1 MKQRREKKKGGDLEV
16 LIAHWNGGEAEAGT
30 DTEAGVEV
38 VTGKEI
44 EETGTGSERKK
55 MSGVGK
61 KREIMIRKEVV
72 KGKKI
77 DLEKGQ
83 KKGKLRVTQRR
94 EDTRMIKMRRNTV
107 TTRGIPKKRESIV
120 EVEAGKESIGVG
132 AEAGTQVSAAEAG
145 AKKNQVNIKMKIRR
159 SRIKEVEAEA
169 EEEQIVL
176 RSPENEIRVP
186 AKKNLGSVAEAK
198 NVPTNMITVIARTIL
213 TNMIV
218 EGAKV
223 QNERAKKSNRKT
235 KMRLCEFF
243 QKWITL
249 NPINV

>member
-1 MKQRREKKKGGDLEV
+1 M
-16 LIAHWNGGEAEAGT
+16 
-30 DTEAGVEV
+30 
-38 VTGKEI
+38 
-44 EETGTGSERKK
+44 
-55 MSGVGK
+55 
-61 KREIMIRKEVV
+61 
-72 KGKKI
+72 
-77 DLEKGQ
+77 
-83 KKGKLRVTQRR
+83 TQRR
-94 EDTRMIKMRRNTV
+94 EDTRMTKMRRNTV

-145 AKKNQVNIKMKIRR
+145 AKKNQVNIKMTIRR
-159 SRIKEVEAEA
+159 SQINEVEVEA

-213 TNMIV
+213 TNTIV

-223 QNERAKKSNRKT
+223 QNERAKKSNRKA